1 MGLKERTHFAYL
13 NTHCSPKRF
22 FQLLQEVNT
31 LQAPRLLLLDDFDL
45 VLKNQIIVGMLR
57 SALWGDLQGRRK
69 VSWYSTTMEGNEE
82 FYFNGKIVFLLN
94 DLNMK
99 SPLIKAMISRG
110 FYYHLNLA
118 NPEIISLMKKRVEL
132 PYPKLTLQQRQK
144 VFNFIA
150 NNGAE
155 SQKLTLRT
163 LELGYALFQSSP
175 NCYQHLLGET
185 LK

>member
-1 MGLKERTHFAYL
+1 M
-13 NTHCSPKRF
+13 
-22 FQLLQEVNT
+22 
-31 LQAPRLLLLDDFDL
+31 
-45 VLKNQIIVGMLR
+45 LKNQIIVGMLR

-118 NPEIISLMKKRVEL
+118 NPEIISLMKERIKL
-132 PYPKLTLQQRQK
+132 PHPKLTLAQREK
-144 VFNFIA
+144 VFRFIA
-150 NNGAE
+150 TNGAE

-163 LELGYALFQSSP
+163 LEIGFALFQSSP
-175 NCYQHLLGET
+175 CHFQNLLAEI